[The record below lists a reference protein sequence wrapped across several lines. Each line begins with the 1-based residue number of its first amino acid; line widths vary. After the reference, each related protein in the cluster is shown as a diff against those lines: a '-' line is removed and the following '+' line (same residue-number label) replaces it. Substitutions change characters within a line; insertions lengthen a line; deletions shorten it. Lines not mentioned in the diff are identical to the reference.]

1 MSMIQLHGTTDRTT
15 SISLT
20 KGIQAVENWTILSDV
35 KALECTQLLMLRF
48 RRYGTQK
55 SHVIISMKTTKVTV
69 SSRVRSQNLH
79 SLMHAVMNKQ
89 GMRHPDAV
97 GFHGVTLAV
106 VIIPHLVVVEVGH
119 SSFGPIVA
127 RRQRVPGS
135 VHHRSSSPPPHSDS
149 LCVRAWVCASLS
161 LWGLLRLFCSKAR
174 KTQTTKTG
182 NGKQQQGTKWVK
194 GKKQNTKENNQNS
207 NRNFAPQKKPL
218 KNPNPELGSSLVLL
232 WPSFFFKFII
242 YYLVFLFQIYLFIYL
257 FIYCGGE
264 ISQLGGRI
272 F

>member
-1 MSMIQLHGTTDRTT
+1 MVKTASPVDSDIRMSMIQLHGTTDRTT

-35 KALECTQLLMLRF
+35 KALECTQLVMLRF

-135 VHHRSSSPPPHSDS
+135 VHHLPSSPPPPSDS
-149 LCVRAWVCASLS
+149 LCVRGCAWVCVSLS
-161 LWGLLRLFCSKAR
+161 LS
-174 KTQTTKTG
+174 
-182 NGKQQQGTKWVK
+182 
-194 GKKQNTKENNQNS
+194 
-207 NRNFAPQKKPL
+207 
-218 KNPNPELGSSLVLL
+218 LGSSSTVLL
-232 WPSFFFKFII
+232 ESTQNTNTNDGNRLRKSRARNEEGERKKAKQKREQPKLRQEFHTPKNTFKKP
-242 YYLVFLFQIYLFIYL
+242 
-257 FIYCGGE
+257 
-264 ISQLGGRI
+264 
-272 F
+272 